1 MLICKVLRPGVSF
14 ISNIK
19 GTLFLFRVMCL
30 LGLFWQL
37 LELSGAYFKY
47 NVNRHTTV
55 FIPQKVEDL
64 SMVICLP
71 IAYVIDYNKFN
82 TEFQYNWT
90 PDKFNRQG
98 MLLNLS
104 IHQINSFTYDADHIL
119 DDVLYWDDVWGG
131 GPESN
136 NFSSIMEMQKYFFG
150 SNICYVYSVRS
161 FKPLN
166 VQWIRGGSIVY
177 LYFGKQISETQR
189 LRLFIAE
196 SDIIPFRET
205 IEARNIFRGN
215 SSMKPDYFKSSH
227 YRIRRQ
233 LLPPPY
239 ETACYSYSQRNF
251 TNNIECIEHC
261 LVAKSFKKWKEI
273 PTRSLVPNNTI
284 DYKFVNVR
292 NRTKYIAELEE
303 IRLSCQLSCPNT
315 SCDDTQLVTI
325 QETGAYLGWNTL
337 AGNNISISWHRQTP
351 SIPSV
356 SISCRPTS
364 TLTELILYM
373 MSSVSTWTGLSM
385 MSINPFLFLRRLLK
399 TKSAPSISTVDL
411 CRHRKLIAMKHM
423 DRVSRLEDCVVSQ
436 SLAHDKLRQLTFQLL
451 NDYSKRVR

>member
-1 MLICKVLRPGVSF
+1 MVHRRLSF
-14 ISNIK
+14 PSNIQA
-19 GTLFLFRVMCL
+19 TLLLFKVTCL
-30 LGLFWQL
+30 IGLFWQL
-37 LELSGAYFKY
+37 FELSSAYFKY

-71 IAYVIDYNKFN
+71 IAFVIDYNKFN

-90 PDKFNRQG
+90 PDEFIRKAMHR
-98 MLLNLS
+98 NLS
-104 IHQINSFTYDADHIL
+104 ILEIYNYTYNADNIL
-119 DDVLYWDDVWGG
+119 HDVIYWDDAWGA

-136 NFSSIMEMQKYFFG
+136 NVSSTMEMQKYFFS
-150 SNICYVYSVRS
+150 SNICYIYSVRS

-177 LYFGKQISETQR
+177 LYFGKQISETQG

-239 ETACYSYSQRNF
+239 ETACFSYSQRNF
-251 TNNIECIEHC
+251 TNSIECIEHC
-261 LVAKSFKKWKEI
+261 LVVKSFHKWKEI
-273 PTRSLVPNNTI
+273 PTRSLIPNNTI
-284 DYKFVNVR
+284 DYKFANVD
-292 NRTKYIAELEE
+292 NRTKYITELDE
-303 IRLSCQLSCPNT
+303 IRLSCQISCPNI
-315 SCDDTQLVTI
+315 SCEDTQLVSI

-337 AGNNISISWHRQTP
+337 SENNISISWHRQTP

-356 SISCRPTS
+356 SILCRPSS

-373 MSSVSTWTGLSM
+373 MSSISTWTGLSM
-385 MSINPFLFLRRLLK
+385 MSINPFLLFRRLLT
-399 TKSAPSISTVDL
+399 TKSAPGISTL
-411 CRHRKLIAMKHM
+411 ELGRHRRLIAMSYM

-436 SLAHDKLRQLTFQLL
+436 SLAHDKLKQMTFQLL
-451 NDYSKRVR
+451 NDYSSRFR